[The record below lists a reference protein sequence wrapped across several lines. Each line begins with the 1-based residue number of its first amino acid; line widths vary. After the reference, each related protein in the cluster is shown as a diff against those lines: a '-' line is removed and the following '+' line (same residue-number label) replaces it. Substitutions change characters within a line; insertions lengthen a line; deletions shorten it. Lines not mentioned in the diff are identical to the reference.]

1 MENIKKA
8 LNNKNE
14 KYEKNNNKLNNILI
28 NFDSQI
34 KQIQKEIKEKNN
46 IINEKLKLIEYQI
59 NNIKQNLPDHL
70 TRINSNMIDNTK
82 INNMD

>member
-34 KQIQKEIKEKNN
+34 KQILKEIKEKNN

-59 NNIKQNLPDHL
+59 NNIKQNLPDSFDK
-70 TRINSNMIDNTK
+70 N
-82 INNMD
+82 